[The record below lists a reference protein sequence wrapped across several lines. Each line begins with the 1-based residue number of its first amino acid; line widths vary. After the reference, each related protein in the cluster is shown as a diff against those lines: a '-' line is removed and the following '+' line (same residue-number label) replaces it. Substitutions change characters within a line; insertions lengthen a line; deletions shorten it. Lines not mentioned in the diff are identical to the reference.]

1 MTSLR
6 KFQVASDDEIKN
18 AETTDVYFTR
28 TKEIL
33 EKEGLSDLHVTAE
46 ITTGSFPK
54 NWEWGILAGV
64 EEAAQLLE
72 GVPIDVLSFPEG
84 TLFHSSDVQGVREPV
99 MVLEGKYLD
108 FCLYETPLL
117 GFLCHASGI
126 TTMAARV
133 RRAAG
138 KKTLLS
144 FGIRRA
150 HPALA
155 PMIDRS
161 CYIGGFDE
169 VSSIVGARL
178 LGKDPAGTMPHSMII
193 AMGDQVRA
201 WRSFNK
207 HMPKKV
213 PRIALVDTY
222 YDEKTESIL
231 AAEALGKDLYGVRLD
246 TPGSRRGNFAEII
259 REVRWELDS
268 RGYNQVK
275 IFVSG
280 GLNDESIADLSIAG
294 ADGFGVGTSVSNV
307 PSIDFALDIVEADGK
322 PVAKRG
328 KLGGRKMVWR
338 CDDCLIEKVT
348 VATATEPKCPNC
360 GRKMRKLLAPLLSK
374 GRLSKTLSS
383 ADHIRER
390 VLGQLKRLRATTEE
404 SGTPTHATQN
414 A

>member
-1 MTSLR
+1 M
-6 KFQVASDDEIKN
+6 
-18 AETTDVYFTR
+18 
-28 TKEIL
+28 
-33 EKEGLSDLHVTAE
+33 
-46 ITTGSFPK
+46 
-54 NWEWGILAGV
+54 
-64 EEAAQLLE
+64 
-72 GVPIDVLSFPEG
+72 
-84 TLFHSSDVQGVREPV
+84 FHSSDMEGVREPV
-99 MVLEGKYLD
+99 MVLEGRYLD

-117 GFLCHASGI
+117 GFLCQASGI

-169 VSSIVGARL
+169 VSSIVGAKF
-178 LGKDPAGTMPHSMII
+178 LGKDPAGTMPHSLII

-201 WRSFNK
+201 WKSFNK

-231 AAEALGKDLYGVRLD
+231 AAETLGKDLFGVRLD
-246 TPGSRRGNFAEII
+246 TPSSRRGNFGEII

-268 RGYNQVK
+268 RGYNHVK

-280 GLNDESIADLSIAG
+280 GLNDESVGDLSLAG
-294 ADGFGVGTSVSNV
+294 ADGFGVGTSVSNA

-338 CDDCLIEKVT
+338 CKDCLTEKVT
-348 VATATEPKCPNC
+348 GATVTALKCPNC
-360 GRKMRKLLAPLLSK
+360 GGKMGKLLAPLLSK
-374 GRLSKTLSS
+374 GRLSKALPS

-390 VLGQLKRLRATTEE
+390 VLDQIGRLSA
-404 SGTPTHATQN
+404 P
-414 A
+414 

>member
-1 MTSLR
+1 MDPR
-6 KFQVASDDEIKN
+6 KFHTATEEEIKN
-18 AETTDVYFTR
+18 AETSDVYFER

-33 EKEGLSDLHVTAE
+33 EKEGLSDIRVTAE
-46 ITTGSFPK
+46 ITTGSLPK
-54 NWEWGILAGV
+54 NWEWGILAGI
-64 EEAAQLLE
+64 EEASHLLE
-72 GVPIDVLSFPEG
+72 GLNIRVRSFPEG
-84 TLFHSSDVQGVREPV
+84 TLFRPVDSSGVREPV
-99 MVLEGKYLD
+99 MVIEGRYLD

-117 GFLCHASGI
+117 GFLCQASGI

-169 VSSIVGARL
+169 VSSIVGAKL
-178 LGKDPAGTMPHSMII
+178 LGKDPAGTMPHSLII

-201 WRSFNK
+201 WKSFNK

-246 TPGSRRGNFAEII
+246 TPSSRRGNFAEII

-268 RGYNQVK
+268 RGYKHVK

-280 GLNDESIADLSIAG
+280 GLNDESVAELSLAG
-294 ADGFGVGTSVSNV
+294 ADGFGVGTSVSNAA
-307 PSIDFALDIVEADGK
+307 SLDFALDIVEADGK

-328 KLGGRKMVWR
+328 KLGGSKIVWR

-348 VATATEPKCPNC
+348 GATATEPQCPNC
-360 GRKMRKLLAPLLSK
+360 GGTMRKLLGPLLSK
-374 GRLSKTLSS
+374 GRRSETLPSP
-383 ADHIRER
+383 DHIRER
-390 VLGQLKRLRATTEE
+390 VLGQLKLL
-404 SGTPTHATQN
+404 N
-414 A
+414 AS

>member
-6 KFQVASDDEIKN
+6 RFQVATDDEIKN

-33 EKEGLSDLHVTAE
+33 EKEGLYDLRVTAE
-46 ITTGSFPK
+46 ITTGSLPRT
-54 NWEWGILAGV
+54 WEWGILAGV
-64 EEAAQLLE
+64 EEVAHLLE
-72 GVPIDVLSFPEG
+72 GVPIDVHSFPEG
-84 TLFHSSDVQGVREPV
+84 TLFHSADTQGLRVPV
-99 MVLEGKYLD
+99 MVLEGRYLD
-108 FCLYETPLL
+108 FCLYETPVL
-117 GFLCHASGI
+117 GFLCQASGI

-133 RRAAG
+133 RSAAG

-150 HPALA
+150 HPALS

-169 VSSIVGARL
+169 VSSIVGAKL
-178 LGKDPAGTMPHSMII
+178 LGKDPAGTMPHSLII
-193 AMGDQVRA
+193 AMGNQVKA
-201 WRSFNK
+201 WKSFNIL
-207 HMPKKV
+207 MPKKV

-222 YDEKTESIL
+222 YDEKTESIM

-246 TPGSRRGNFAEII
+246 TPSSRRGNLAEII

-268 RGYNQVK
+268 RGYNHVK

-280 GLNDESIADLSIAG
+280 GLNDESVAELSLAG
-294 ADGFGVGTSVSNV
+294 ADGFGVGTSVSNA

-338 CDDCLIEKVT
+338 CNDCLTEMVT
-348 VATATEPKCPNC
+348 GAAATAPKCPNC
-360 GRKMRKLLAPLLSK
+360 GGKMGKLLVPLISK
-374 GRLSKTLSS
+374 GRLSKALPP

-390 VLGQLKRLRATTEE
+390 VLGQLRRLRV
-404 SGTPTHATQN
+404 SQGGSHALG
-414 A
+414 

>member
-6 KFQVASDDEIKN
+6 KFHVANEDEIKN

-33 EKEGLSDLHVTAE
+33 EKEGLSDLRVTAE
-46 ITTGSFPK
+46 ITTGSLPK
-54 NWEWGILAGV
+54 SREWGILAGV
-64 EEAAQLLE
+64 EEAAHLLE
-72 GVPIDVLSFPEG
+72 GQPIDVLSFPEG
-84 TLFHSSDVQGVREPV
+84 TLFHSSDADGLREPV
-99 MVLEGKYLD
+99 MVIEGRYLD

-117 GFLCHASGI
+117 GFLCQASGI

-178 LGKDPAGTMPHSMII
+178 LGKDPTGTMPHSLII
-193 AMGDQVRA
+193 AMGDQVKA
-201 WRSFNK
+201 WKSFNK

-222 YDEKTESIL
+222 YDEKTESVL
-231 AAEALGKDLYGVRLD
+231 AAEALGTDLYGVRLD
-246 TPGSRRGNFAEII
+246 TPSSRRGNFAEII

-268 RGYNQVK
+268 RGYHHVK

-280 GLNDESIADLSIAG
+280 GLNDESVAELSLAG
-294 ADGFGVGTSVSNV
+294 ADGFGVGTSVSNA
-307 PSIDFALDIVEADGK
+307 PSIDFALDIVEANEK

-328 KLGGRKMVWR
+328 KLGGRKMVWN
-338 CDDCLIEKVT
+338 CEDCLTEKVT
-348 VATATEPKCPNC
+348 DATAAAPSCPNC
-360 GRKMRKLLAPLLSK
+360 GSRMGKMLAPLLSK
-374 GRLSKTLSS
+374 GQLSKALPS
-383 ADHIRER
+383 ADNIRER
-390 VLGQLKRLRATTEE
+390 VLGQIARLDA
-404 SGTPTHATQN
+404 SQKSQ
-414 A
+414 

>member
-1 MTSLR
+1 LR
-6 KFQVASDDEIKN
+6 KFQVASEDEIKN

-33 EKEGLSDLHVTAE
+33 EKEGLSDLRVTAE
-46 ITTGSFPK
+46 ITTGSLPR

-64 EEAAQLLE
+64 EEAAHLLE
-72 GVPIDVLSFPEG
+72 DVPIDVHSFPEG
-84 TLFHSSDVQGVREPV
+84 TLFHSSDAEGVREPV
-99 MVLEGKYLD
+99 MVLEGRYLD

-117 GFLCHASGI
+117 GLLCQASGI
-126 TTMAARV
+126 ATMAARV
-133 RRAAG
+133 RKAAG

-169 VSSIVGARL
+169 VSSMVGAKL
-178 LGKDPAGTMPHSMII
+178 LGKDPAGTMPHSLII
-193 AMGDQVRA
+193 AMGDQVKA
-201 WRSFNK
+201 WKSFNK

-231 AAEALGKDLYGVRLD
+231 AAEALGKDLFGVRLD
-246 TPGSRRGNFAEII
+246 TPSSRRGNLAEIV
-259 REVRWELDS
+259 REVRWELDL
-268 RGYNQVK
+268 RGYNHVK

-280 GLNDESIADLSIAG
+280 GLNDETVAQISLAG
-294 ADGFGVGTSVSNV
+294 VDGFGVGTSVSNA

-328 KLGGRKMVWR
+328 KLGGRKTAWR
-338 CDDCLIEKVT
+338 CDDCLIEKITGVT
-348 VATATEPKCPNC
+348 QTAPKCPNC
-360 GRKMRKLLAPLLSK
+360 GATMAKLLAALLSR
-374 GRLSKTLSS
+374 GRLSKTLPSP
-383 ADHIRER
+383 DHIRER
-390 VLGQLKRLRATTEE
+390 VLGQLKRLNP
-404 SGTPTHATQN
+404 S
-414 A
+414 